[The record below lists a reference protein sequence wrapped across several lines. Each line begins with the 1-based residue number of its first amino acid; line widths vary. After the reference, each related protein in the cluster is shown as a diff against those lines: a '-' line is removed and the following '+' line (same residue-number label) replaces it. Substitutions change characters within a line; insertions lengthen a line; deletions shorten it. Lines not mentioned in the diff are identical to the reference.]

1 MGSNK
6 MRKQPSQW
14 RPGRMPPYPADPT
27 REGND
32 LRLVVFLPRSMIEA
46 LDKARGETPRSAFVR
61 DALKARLQ

>member
-1 MGSNK
+1 
-6 MRKQPSQW
+6 
-14 RPGRMPPYPADPT
+14 MPPYPADPT